1 MGMTAQTLRGSRF
14 FRRVAP
20 ALLLILSILC
30 PPLLHAADPPSAVKV
45 NGSLTRQDGVRILRV
60 WGTPHERGYA
70 HGALLAQDIL
80 VLLDRFLTEGG
91 VRGGLETYEGRILPM
106 IGLMKIEPAYREEL
120 QGLLAGV
127 QAVLG
132 NEVEVP
138 SLRRPLR
145 YEDLVAVNCIPDFAR
160 MGCSSFAVWG
170 NLAEGGG
177 VLTGRNLDWNTLA
190 PLQDAQIILVHQL
203 DPDGKAVGWVS
214 VTWPCVIGCLT
225 GMNAEGV
232 TVAMHDVWAD
242 PPTDKFGFT
251 PRGLALRE
259 AIEAAHARTA
269 AKDVARVLRSRRCA
283 VGNNVMVTWPYS
295 GKGTPAI
302 VFEYDGNRE
311 NSQGLTPRKPTRE
324 ESKEGGHRHQN
335 GKAASPPPAPTFQV
349 CTNHY
354 RLRAGPSACERYEGI
369 VRYLSARHEAGRVV
383 TVDDAWKALD
393 RVSLPRG
400 EVRRIMTY
408 HSVVFEPNLRRMH
421 VALSSGDRSAT
432 SDRPVLLDAA
442 ALLRGTREASSVPPA
457 AYGGGPSSGDSQPQR
472 GNGVRG

>member
-1 MGMTAQTLRGSRF
+1 LY
-14 FRRVAP
+14 
-20 ALLLILSILC
+20 
-30 PPLLHAADPPSAVKV
+30 AADPPSAVKV
-45 NGSLTRQDGVRILRV
+45 NGSLTRQDGIRVLRV
-60 WGTPHERGYA
+60 WGTPYERGHA

-91 VRGGLETYEGRILPM
+91 VRGGLEAYEGRILPM
-106 IGLMKIEPAYREEL
+106 IGVMKIEPPYREEL
-120 QGLLAGV
+120 RGLLAGV

-132 NEVEVP
+132 KDVEVP

-170 NLAEGGG
+170 DLAEGGG
-177 VLTGRNLDWNTLA
+177 VLTGRNLDWNTLT

-203 DPDGKAVGWVS
+203 DPDGRAVGWVS

-232 TVAMHDVWAD
+232 TVAMHDVGAG

-283 VGNNVMVTWPYS
+283 VGNNVMVTWPYG
-295 GKGTPAI
+295 GKGSPSI
-302 VFEYDGNRE
+302 VFEYDGDTG
-311 NSQGLTPRKPTRE
+311 NSRGLTLRKPGRGE
-324 ESKEGGHRHQN
+324 LEAAKPGHSD
-335 GKAASPPPAPTFQV
+335 GETAPAGQVVAFQV

-354 RLRAGPSACERYEGI
+354 RLRAAASACERYAGI
-369 VRYLSARHEAGRVV
+369 VRYLSAQREAGRVIS
-383 TVDDAWKALD
+383 VDDAWKALD
-393 RVSLPRG
+393 QVSLPRG
-400 EVRRIMTY
+400 ETGRIMTY
-408 HSVVFEPNLRRMH
+408 HSVVFEPNTRRMH
-421 VALSSGDRSAT
+421 VALSSGGRSAT
-432 SDRPVLLDAA
+432 SGQPVLLDAA
-442 ALLRGTREASSVPPA
+442 ALLRGPREGAAVPVPASTA
-457 AYGGGPSSGDSQPQR
+457 GRSSGDSRRPE
-472 GNGVRG
+472 GSGVRG